1 MKMETKF
8 KGFDRIGNLDYEQ
21 RTFVCEVCQNNCDV
35 TEIKIE
41 GGKLFY
47 GDRCERYSGI
57 GKDVETNLPDLFKER
72 EEMLMSYHKKWVER
86 AQKIGIAR
94 GGFFNELFPL
104 WASFFNELGFNI
116 ALSQKTNKKIIKSRL
131 EKATAEFCYPIKVS
145 FGHYDDLNGKAD
157 YIFAPDIIE
166 MYCSKFQEDR
176 EVRDTGWDKSS
187 SCPYL
192 QNIGFVISRTV
203 NSRNIINPHISFK
216 QSKKQTVQ
224 ELCDAFKSVGV
235 NISKPRIRRAFDS
248 AEGNYFEFK
257 DRLRQ
262 RGEKALKD
270 MEKDKGI
277 VIIGRPY
284 SSYDSAMNLNL
295 ARKIRSYGFLVIPQD
310 FLPFPREDLSKRW
323 VNEFAIQGQHI
334 LSTASIIKEKGLN
347 AVYLDYFG
355 CGPNS
360 FLKEFFAKEVER
372 PFLTLQIDEHTADA
386 GLVTRLEAFLESII

>member
-116 ALSQKTNKKIIKSRL
+116 ALSQKTNKKIIKSGL

-145 FGHYDDLNGKAD
+145 FGH
-157 YIFAPDIIE
+157 
-166 MYCSKFQEDR
+166 
-176 EVRDTGWDKSS
+176 
-187 SCPYL
+187 
-192 QNIGFVISRTV
+192 
-203 NSRNIINPHISFK
+203 
-216 QSKKQTVQ
+216 
-224 ELCDAFKSVGV
+224 
-235 NISKPRIRRAFDS
+235 
-248 AEGNYFEFK
+248 
-257 DRLRQ
+257 
-262 RGEKALKD
+262 
-270 MEKDKGI
+270 
-277 VIIGRPY
+277 
-284 SSYDSAMNLNL
+284 
-295 ARKIRSYGFLVIPQD
+295 
-310 FLPFPREDLSKRW
+310 
-323 VNEFAIQGQHI
+323 
-334 LSTASIIKEKGLN
+334 
-347 AVYLDYFG
+347 
-355 CGPNS
+355 
-360 FLKEFFAKEVER
+360 
-372 PFLTLQIDEHTADA
+372 
-386 GLVTRLEAFLESII
+386 